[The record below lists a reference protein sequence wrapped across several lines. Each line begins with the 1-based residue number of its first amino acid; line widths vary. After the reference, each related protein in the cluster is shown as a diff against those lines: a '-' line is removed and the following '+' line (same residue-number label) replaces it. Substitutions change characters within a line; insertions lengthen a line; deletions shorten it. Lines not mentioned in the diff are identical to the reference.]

1 MNETNRSID
10 AAAAEAAPDQTEK
23 APEQQ
28 PPAAARKVPAP
39 LLAAAGA
46 AALAAVCAVG
56 LMAGAGA
63 GGSTAG
69 NVADPEPAAEAPQ
82 IAVPDDGPASDA
94 AGKAAEAQSE
104 ISHTWRPVYEEA
116 AAEAKTRV
124 EHVEATYKEV
134 TELETLCNV
143 CKEDVTGHAAEHSEQ
158 TGHEGFTTNVP
169 VQKTVVDVPA
179 HDETVTD
186 APAGTVKRLAGYAC
200 ACGKSLTVDEARQSG
215 VWSADDELQ

>member
-1 MNETNRSID
+1 MNEKNGMID
-10 AAAAEAAPDQTEK
+10 ASGAEDAPDQTEK
-23 APEQQ
+23 APER
-28 PPAAARKVPAP
+28 PSPAAARKVPAP

-46 AALAAVCAVG
+46 AALAAVC
-56 LMAGAGA
+56 A

-82 IAVPDDGPASDA
+82 IAVPDDGPDSDA
-94 AGKAAEAQSE
+94 AGKAAEAQAE

-134 TELETLCNV
+134 IELETLCNV

-179 HDETVTD
+179 HDETVTEE
-186 APAGTVKRLAGYAC
+186 PAGTVKRLAGYAC

-215 VWSADDELQ
+215 VWSADDEPQ

>member
-1 MNETNRSID
+1 MNETNRIID

-104 ISHTWRPVYEEA
+104 ISHTWRPGYEEA